1 MTNASQ
7 DHPIQHGSDDAVL
20 DEKLRGVLLQVADDS
35 QLRPEEDVE
44 ALLRQR
50 LRDTRIEIPE
60 ESIPG
65 LAKRIPGLTQ
75 RGGGDLSPGAH

>member
-1 MTNASQ
+1 MTSASQ
-7 DHPIQHGSDDAVL
+7 DHPVQHGSDDAPL
-20 DEKLRGVLLQVADDS
+20 DEKLRGVLLQVAGDAE
-35 QLRPEEDVE
+35 LRPDEDVE

-50 LRDTRIEIPE
+50 LRDTQISISE

-65 LAKRIPGLTQ
+65 LAKRIPGLMQ

>member
-20 DEKLRGVLLQVADDS
+20 DEKLRGILLQVAGDL
-35 QLRPEEDVE
+35 QLRPDEDPE

-60 ESIPG
+60 ESIAG
-65 LAKRIPGLTQ
+65 LVERIPGLDE
-75 RGGGDLSPGAH
+75 RSDGEMNPGAR

>member
-7 DHPIQHGSDDAVL
+7 DHPIQHGSDDAHL
-20 DEKLRGVLLQVADDS
+20 DEKLRGVLLQVAGDA
-35 QLRPEEDVE
+35 QLHPDEDVE

-50 LRDTRIEIPE
+50 LRDTRIEISPE
-60 ESIPG
+60 AIPG
-65 LAKRIPGLTQ
+65 LAQRIPGLMQ

>member
-7 DHPIQHGSDDAVL
+7 DHPIQNGSDDAVL
-20 DEKLRGVLLQVADDS
+20 DEKLRGVLLQVAGDS

-60 ESIPG
+60 ASIPG

>member
-20 DEKLRGVLLQVADDS
+20 DEKLRGILLQIAGDL
-35 QLRPEEDVE
+35 QLRPDEDAE

-50 LRDTRIEIPE
+50 LRDTEIEIPE
-60 ESIPG
+60 ASIPG
-65 LAKRIPGLTQ
+65 LANRIPGLTQ
-75 RGGGDLSPGAH
+75 RSDGDLNPGAH

>member
-20 DEKLRGVLLQVADDS
+20 DEKLRGILLQVAGDL
-35 QLRPEEDVE
+35 QLRPDEDPE

-50 LRDTRIEIPE
+50 LRDTRIELSE

-65 LAKRIPGLTQ
+65 LAKRIPGLTD
-75 RGGGDLSPGAH
+75 RSTGEMNPGAH

>member
-20 DEKLRGVLLQVADDS
+20 DEKLRGVLLQVAGDS

-50 LRDTRIEIPE
+50 LRDTRIEIAE

>member
-20 DEKLRGVLLQVADDS
+20 DEKLRGILLQVAGDL
-35 QLRPEEDVE
+35 QLRPDEDPE

-50 LRDTRIEIPE
+50 LRDTRIELSE

-65 LAKRIPGLTQ
+65 LAKRIPGLTD
-75 RGGGDLSPGAH
+75 RSNGEMNPGAH